1 MLSSPSLLV
10 QDNYTASIHVGD
22 QQPVQSGSSTNLSG
36 EVVSTNI
43 EYRDTGVMLAVT
55 PSVNAGGQVTM
66 NLLQTVTDIGDIDTA
81 TGQHS
86 FLQRQVK
93 SRVAV
98 RSGETVVMG
107 GLIRDRSS
115 NGTSGLPVLS
125 NIPFLGSLF
134 GTTSTDS
141 QSTEL
146 LVLITP
152 RVIAG
157 DADLRAVSEEMKQR
171 MSKFQTLPAP
181 REDAQDGQ

>member
-1 MLSSPSLLV
+1 
-10 QDNYTASIHVGD
+10 
-22 QQPVQSGSSTNLSG
+22 
-36 EVVSTNI
+36 
-43 EYRDTGVMLAVT
+43 MLAVT

-66 NLLQTVTDIGDIDTA
+66 NLLQTVTDVGAIDEA
-81 TGQHS
+81 TGQRS

-115 NGTSGLPVLS
+115 NGTSGLPILS
-125 NIPFLGSLF
+125 SIPFVGGLF

-171 MSKFQTLPAP
+171 MRQFQTLPAP